1 MGEEKTETNGE
12 GNALLL
18 SLTLSDDVLTSG
30 KLYLRQT
37 SATKSFFMISQ
48 SHFVDTEVCFAI
60 SLSGQASE
68 ETFALIKKSINYIVH
83 QYGCHSTNYCIM
95 LRQDDHVP
103 ISSITFEFEDAT
115 ETDIFN
121 KVNKLTKPTAIRPLL
136 CDDLR
141 AVRDTFKSPRVRLE
155 SKKVSP

>member
-1 MGEEKTETNGE
+1 
-12 GNALLL
+12 
-18 SLTLSDDVLTSG
+18 
-30 KLYLRQT
+30 
-37 SATKSFFMISQ
+37 MISQ
-48 SHFVDTEVCFAI
+48 SHFIDTEVCFAI

-103 ISSITFEFEDAT
+103 ITSITFEFEDAT

-155 SKKVSP
+155 SKKVS